1 MRIVTFIKILA
12 AIAVLAV
19 MAGTGYILRE
29 AQKVGVILPDPSR
42 DKIDELPEASN
53 LPDVDPGERFF
64 QRALEMVA
72 MGKRDQAKEKL
83 LYILNFHPSSPSAGE
98 ARRILGEMNLDEILS
113 TESMEGK
120 SKHKVV
126 RGDSFLGIAGK
137 NNTTLEAIIYFNGL
151 TSLDAL
157 FPGDELVVMPL
168 NFHLVVEP
176 GRRMLSLWR
185 GDKMLKEYPMVRS
198 EPTAAALTTKIEG
211 KSGLAGGR
219 KVAATDPAFRN
230 AQKSLT
236 LAKTQLQ
243 IRGHNPADGPESGR
257 GFFVSSADM
266 EELSL
271 LLRPGNEVEIRSS
284 AR

>member
-19 MAGTGYILRE
+19 MATTGYILRE
-29 AQKVGVILPDPSR
+29 AQRGGVILPDPNR
-42 DKIDELPEASN
+42 DMADELPEASN

-72 MGKRDQAKEKL
+72 MGKREQAKEKL
-83 LYILNFHPSSPSAGE
+83 LYILNFHPTSPSAGE

-120 SKHKVV
+120 STHKVV
-126 RGDSFLGIAGK
+126 RGDSFFGIAGK
-137 NNTTLEAIIYFNGL
+137 NQTTLEAIVYFNGL

-168 NFHLVVEP
+168 NFHLVIEP
-176 GRRMLSLWR
+176 GRKMLSLWR

-198 EPTAAALTTKIEG
+198 EAAAPAMTTKIAG
-211 KSGLAGGR
+211 KSGIVGSK
-219 KVAATDPAFRN
+219 KVAATDPAFRSS
-230 AQKSLT
+230 QKALT
-236 LAKTQLQ
+236 LSKTPLM
-243 IRGHNPADGPESGR
+243 IRGHNPADGEETGR
-257 GFFVSSADM
+257 GFFVSAADM

-271 LLRPGNEVEIRSS
+271 LLRPGNDVEIRSS